1 MFPRLLIQ
9 IYVIKIGTQN
19 SYRWEILCKKDWIN
33 KSSSVCDLMF
43 HTIVNAV
50 GKISKLLILQ
60 YTTSGKLSNM
70 PNEVLNEQWIKLP
83 RLDLTSNSVSLCE

>member
-1 MFPRLLIQ
+1 MRDPLQKRLNKQ
-9 IYVIKIGTQN
+9 IKFGK
-19 SYRWEILCKKDWIN
+19 WFD
-33 KSSSVCDLMF
+33 MF